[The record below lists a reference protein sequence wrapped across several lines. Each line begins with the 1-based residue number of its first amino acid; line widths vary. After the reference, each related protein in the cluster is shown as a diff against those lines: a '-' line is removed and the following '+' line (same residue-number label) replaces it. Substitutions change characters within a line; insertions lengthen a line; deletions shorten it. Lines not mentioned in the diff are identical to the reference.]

1 MLHILILEN
10 VVAPQK
16 AVFFKSTDLLLHLN
30 LLPPHIKSMINF
42 NMGVIYM
49 SCLILYRQ
57 YTSVAKKG
65 YYFL

>member
-49 SCLILYRQ
+49 SC
-57 YTSVAKKG
+57 
-65 YYFL
+65 